1 MFRKTR
7 KNGVRLRIPGFG
19 HRHIHTLLS
28 VGTIIKD
35 QLVRLADLVEIHIL
49 TADKRT
55 KSSDCF
61 GALPVH
67 VHILAGAV
75 PRDCLLSLVM

>member
-1 MFRKTR
+1 M
-7 KNGVRLRIPGFG
+7 
-19 HRHIHTLLS
+19 
-28 VGTIIKD
+28 VGTILKD

-49 TADKRT
+49 TADKRA

-67 VHILAGAV
+67 VRILAGDDQDVQKRRYLNDFAL
-75 PRDCLLSLVM
+75 PMWQHSEMETMTACCLTR